1 MAALNITGKMLG
13 ESQCEECPGGT
24 ECPDVT
30 TTLQELRLS
39 SGYWR
44 GSWKTRT
51 PLKCPRGGLCS
62 GGTNPGG
69 TTGGYCIAN
78 HRGPYWCVCFVFAR
92 LVVLIQC
99 CCAICSMICDPDY
112 FIAGGLCMSC
122 SDASLNSPASVAT
135 IAGAAVLLAA
145 CVLFRASALFR
156 KKVTALPWR
165 SIIVKGK
172 IVVIFFQIAMLIPD
186 VYGIPF
192 PSVYLGLLDVFQFMN
207 INVIEVFHLQ
217 CIDGSWNFH
226 SSLTFAVVVPLSIG
240 ICMRAYVAFAGLML
254 TPKRHKA
261 LKETSLKWYL
271 IFLYCA
277 YPSKFAFLYC
287 LYHPGAYCMIYDS
300 CLELH
305 LRYIQL

>member
-1 MAALNITGKMLG
+1 
-13 ESQCEECPGGT
+13 
-24 ECPDVT
+24 
-30 TTLQELRLS
+30 
-39 SGYWR
+39 
-44 GSWKTRT
+44 
-51 PLKCPRGGLCS
+51 
-62 GGTNPGG
+62 
-69 TTGGYCIAN
+69 
-78 HRGPYWCVCFVFAR
+78 
-92 LVVLIQC
+92 
-99 CCAICSMICDPDY
+99 MICDPDY

-156 KKVTALPWR
+156 KKVTAFPWR

-240 ICMRAYVAFAGLML
+240 ICMRVYVAFAGLML

-277 YPSKFAFLYC
+277 YPSKFAFL
-287 LYHPGAYCMIYDS
+287 
-300 CLELH
+300 
-305 LRYIQL
+305 